1 MKATTFHGLEDVLVN
16 ELMKLGARDIVP
28 FKRGVSFTGDKGF
41 MYKANLCLRTALKVL
56 VPIYSFTANNEHE
69 LYEKMKEYEWEELLN
84 DIKTGKISPP
94 DWVGKIFTDR
104 IFR

>member
-1 MKATTFHGLEDVLVN
+1 MVVQQSAK
-16 ELMKLGARDIVP
+16 
-28 FKRGVSFTGDKGF
+28 
-41 MYKANLCLRTALKVL
+41 LKVL
-56 VPIYSFTANNEHE
+56 VQIQGRTQNLFN
-69 LYEKMKEYEWEELLN
+69 MKKTFLEWIKADKKAKWEELLN

>member
-1 MKATTFHGLEDVLVN
+1 MMKKTFLEWV
-16 ELMKLGARDIVP
+16 KA
-28 FKRGVSFTGDKGF
+28 DK
-41 MYKANLCLRTALKVL
+41 KAK
-56 VPIYSFTANNEHE
+56 
-69 LYEKMKEYEWEELLN
+69 WEELLN